1 MLNETEN
8 HLLSKKLSD
17 FLNVAH
23 KERYNI
29 LGVSVNRPLLSY
41 RIFEK
46 IFESIKEKEMRENER
61 MLS

>member
-1 MLNETEN
+1 MLHEKEN

-23 KERYNI
+23 KETHNI

-41 RIFEK
+41 GIFEK
-46 IFESIKEKEMRENER
+46 IVEEIKEKEMRENER

>member
-23 KERYNI
+23 KETYI

-46 IFESIKEKEMRENER
+46 IVEEIKEKEMRENER